1 MHPAAIIL
9 LALMMIRLGA
19 AIAKDGQEGPKIS
32 FGTTFINAVIV
43 LSLLYWGGF
52 FNRPP

>member
-9 LALMMIRLGA
+9 LAIIMLRLGV
-19 AIAKDGQEGPKIS
+19 AIAKDGQEGPKFS
-32 FGTTFINAVIV
+32 FGATFINTVIV

-52 FNRPP
+52 FNRPA